1 MITGLNGLDDNM
13 KKIMV
18 VDDEPDQIYTLKY
31 SLEGAQEEFE
41 LIPANSA
48 MECLQKLSSGILP
61 DIILLD
67 IMMPE
72 MSGWELYEKIR
83 DNSKY
88 NDIPIVFLTAR
99 GDKIAKNAGRFLG
112 NDYVEK
118 PYDIK
123 DLIKRINDIL
133 DKK

>member
-88 NDIPIVFLTAR
+88 NDIPIR
-99 GDKIAKNAGRFLG
+99 K
-112 NDYVEK
+112 
-118 PYDIK
+118 
-123 DLIKRINDIL
+123 
-133 DKK
+133 